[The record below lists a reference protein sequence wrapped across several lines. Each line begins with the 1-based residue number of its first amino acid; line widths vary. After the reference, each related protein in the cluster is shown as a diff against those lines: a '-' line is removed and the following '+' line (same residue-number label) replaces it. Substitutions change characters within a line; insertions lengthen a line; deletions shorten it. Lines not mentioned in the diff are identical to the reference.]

1 MNIECIGEA
10 RYHLGEGPL
19 WDPVDGVLYFVD
31 SLAPAVFRHDP
42 TSGAIA
48 RRDLPGETVGS
59 LALRDAGGMVL
70 AMADGFHAYDFETG
84 ALEAIAE
91 PEAGVANTRFNDG
104 KVDRRGRFVAGSL
117 ERDFAAR
124 SGALYRLDT
133 DLSVSQIE
141 DRVVCANGPCW
152 SPDGATFY
160 FTDGGRAE
168 IYAYD
173 YDGAA
178 GTVANR
184 RVFAAAEPIGGH
196 PDGATVDAQ
205 GFVWSALFGG
215 AKVARFAPDGR
226 LDRTV
231 DLPAKLVTS
240 VMFGGA
246 DLDVLYVTSARGDG
260 GDARDDT
267 PEAGA
272 LFRIDG
278 LGVAGLPEPRFAG

>member
-1 MNIECIGEA
+1 MQIDIVGDLRC
-10 RYHLGEGPL
+10 RLGEGPL

-42 TSGAIA
+42 ASGAIE
-48 RRDLPGETVGS
+48 RRDLPGASVGS
-59 LALRDAGGMVL
+59 LALREAGGMVL
-70 AMADGFHAYDFETG
+70 AMDDGFHAYDFETS
-84 ALEAIAE
+84 ALETIAE

-104 KVDRRGRFVAGSL
+104 KVDRRGRFIAGSL

-124 SGALYRLDT
+124 RGALYRLDA
-133 DLSVSQIE
+133 DRSVSRIE

-152 SPDGATFY
+152 SPDGTTFY

-173 YDGAA
+173 YDTRA

-184 RVFAAAEPIGGH
+184 RVFAATEPLGGH

-205 GFVWSALFGG
+205 GFVWSAIFGG
-215 AKVARFAPDGR
+215 AMVARFAPDGR

-231 DLPAKLVTS
+231 GMPAKLITS

-246 DLDVLYVTSARGDG
+246 GLDVLYVTSARSSG
-260 GDARDDT
+260 GAMSDDA

-278 LGVAGLPEPRFAG
+278 LGVTGLPEPRFAG